1 MGKDY
6 KVIDMPSMM
15 ARTVTKQDPHDS
27 QSWLR
32 DDSWY
37 EQIRAIYSSL
47 LSFFERNGL
56 LKKSIPRTS
65 IDEVVVMF
73 SDLNDDGQALV
84 RSGADDKWLAS
95 FDRPGA
101 AKSPSNTKSLEK
113 ALSKIKAVA
122 PPMG

>member
-6 KVIDMPSMM
+6 KVIDMPSRM
-15 ARTVTKQDPHDS
+15 ARTVKKQDPRDS
-27 QSWLR
+27 QTWVR
-32 DDSWY
+32 DEGWY
-37 EQIRAIYSSL
+37 EQTRAIYSSL
-47 LSFFERNGL
+47 LSFFEQNGL
-56 LKKSIPRTS
+56 LKKSIPGTS

-101 AKSPSNTKSLEK
+101 AKSPPNTKSLEK
-113 ALSKIKAVA
+113 ALSKIKEMA
-122 PPMG
+122 PPAG